1 MLEVASGV
9 ALLAIGN
16 YGSKRKIGDAGEE
29 NSMTTAA
36 FGAALKR
43 KEDPRLITGQ
53 GTYVED
59 VTLTGML
66 HMVLVRSPLA
76 HALIKSIDTAEA
88 LKSPGVIAVFTGE
101 DLKEELGSLPCGWV
115 VPDTKEVPHPP
126 LAVDRVRYVGDA
138 VVAVLAESA
147 AQASDGASVVDV
159 EYEELDAVIDM
170 NDALA
175 DGAVQLHEDAPSNTA
190 FEWEVD
196 AGSISEAKS
205 SSDVVVTQRFV
216 NQRLIPTAMENRGVV
231 VDYNSGTDQLTMWT
245 STQIPHLVRVLL
257 ALVTGHPEHLI
268 RVIAPDVGGAFGS
281 KLYLYA
287 EEVIAPIIAKNLK
300 RPVKW
305 IESRSEGYLATTHG
319 RDHITDIAIAGNKDG
334 TITGLDVRT
343 LANMG
348 AYLST
353 FAPLIPTWLY
363 GLMLSGPYKIPN
375 IYCKVIAPFTNTT
388 PVDAYRGAGRPEAT
402 YAVERAVDLFAQE
415 IGMDPAEVRKL
426 NFIPPFEDGYEVAT
440 TVSYDSGNY
449 IASFERAL
457 EMVGYS
463 DFRKEQEEAREQ
475 GKLLGIGLSAY
486 VEICG
491 AAPSAVAGTLGAR
504 AGLWESANV
513 RIHMTGKVSVFT
525 GSSSH
530 GQGHETAFAQ
540 LVSSELG
547 IPVEDIDVIHGDTSQ
562 IQMGT
567 GSFGS
572 RSAAV
577 GGGAIH
583 MSTTKIK
590 EKAKKLAAHILEAS
604 EEDIEFEDGKLFVRG
619 APSEG
624 KTIQEIALASYYYT
638 EDIPEDMEPGLEAM
652 SFFDPKNFTWPG
664 GTHIA
669 VVEIDKSTG
678 EVTLLRYIAVDDV
691 GNVINPL
698 IVDGMVHGGAA
709 QGVGQALQ
717 EEAIY
722 DGTGQL
728 LTGSMM
734 DYAVPRASDMPMYEL
749 DRTVTPSP
757 VNPMGVKGAGETATI
772 AGSPAVINAVV
783 DALAPYGVK
792 HIDMPA
798 KAEKVWRIIR
808 DSDA

>member
-1 MLEVASGV
+1 MPEVASGV
-9 ALLAIGN
+9 ALSTTGR
-16 YGSKRKIGDAGEE
+16 YGSIREIGDSGEV

-449 IASFERAL
+449 IASFDRAL

-463 DFRKEQEEAREQ
+463 DFRKEQQEAREQ

-590 EKAKKLAAHILEAS
+590 AKAKKLAAHILEAS

-783 DALAPYGVK
+783 DALEPYGVK

>member
-1 MLEVASGV
+1 MLEVDTGL
-9 ALLAIGN
+9 ALSTTGR
-16 YGSKRKIGDAGEE
+16 YGSIREIGDSGEV

-126 LAVDRVRYVGDA
+126 LAVDRVRYVGDD

-175 DGAVQLHEDAPSNTA
+175 DGAVQLHEDAPNNTA

-449 IASFERAL
+449 IASFDRAL

-463 DFRKEQEEAREQ
+463 DFRKEQQEAREQ

-590 EKAKKLAAHILEAS
+590 EKAKNLGAHILEAS

-783 DALAPYGVK
+783 DALEPYGVK

>member
-1 MLEVASGV
+1 MATKVF
-9 ALLAIGN
+9 
-16 YGSKRKIGDAGEE
+16 GS
-29 NSMTTAA
+29 SV
-36 FGAALKR
+36 KR

-59 VTLTGML
+59 VKLTGIM
-66 HMVLVRSPLA
+66 HMVLVRSPYA
-76 HALIKSIDTAEA
+76 HAEVVAIKSEEA
-88 LKSPGVIAVFTGE
+88 LKTPGVIAVFTGE

-126 LAVDRVRYVGDA
+126 LAVGRVRYVGDA
-138 VVAVLAESA
+138 VVAVVAEDLQA
-147 AQASDGASVVDV
+147 ASDGAAKVLV
-159 EYEELDAVIDM
+159 EYEEIDHVVGM
-170 NDALA
+170 DDALEE
-175 DGAVQLHEDAPSNTA
+175 GAVQLHDDAPGNIA
-190 FEWEVD
+190 FEWEVNGGD
-196 AGSISEAKS
+196 VKKAKS
-205 SSDVVVTQRFV
+205 DADVSVQQRFT

-231 VDYNSGTDQLTMWT
+231 VDYNSGSNQITMWT

-257 ALVTGHPEHLI
+257 SLVTGHPEHLI

-287 EEVIAPIIAKNLK
+287 EEVIVPIIARKLNRPLK
-300 RPVKW
+300 WV
-305 IESRSEGYLATTHG
+305 ESRSEGYLATTHG
-319 RDHITDIAIAGNKDG
+319 RDHVTDIEICGNKDG
-334 TITGLDVRT
+334 TITGLDVT
-343 LANMG
+343 TYANMG

-363 GLMLSGPYKIPN
+363 GLMLSGPYTIPN

-402 YAVERAVDLFAQE
+402 YAVERAVDLFAAK
-415 IGMDPAEVRKL
+415 INMDPAEVRRINL
-426 NFIPPFEDGYEVAT
+426 IPPFEDGYEVAT
-440 TVSYDSGNY
+440 GVSYDSGNY
-449 IASFERAL
+449 IASFERAM
-457 EMVGYS
+457 EMVGYD
-463 DFRKEQEEAREQ
+463 DFRKEQSEAREK
-475 GKLLGIGLSAY
+475 GKYLGIGLSAY

-525 GSSSH
+525 GASAH

-540 LVSSELG
+540 IVSQELG

-577 GGGAIH
+577 GGAAIH
-583 MSTTKIK
+583 MSTTKIR

-604 EEDIEFEDGKLFVRG
+604 EQDIEFEDGKLFVKG
-619 APSEG
+619 SPSEF
-624 KTIQEIALASYYYT
+624 KTIQDIALSSYYYT
-638 EDIPEDMEPGLEAM
+638 DDIPDDMEPGLEAM

-669 VVEIDKSTG
+669 VVEIDAETG

-691 GNVINPL
+691 GNVINPM

-709 QGVGQALQ
+709 QGIGQALQ

-722 DGTGQL
+722 DENGQL
-728 LTGSMM
+728 LTGSLM
-734 DYAVPRASDMPMYEL
+734 DYAVPRAEDVPMYEL
-749 DRTVTPSP
+749 DRTVTPTN

-783 DALAPYGVK
+783 DALSPFGVT

-798 KAEKVWRIIR
+798 KAEKVWKLMSN
-808 DSDA
+808 SD

>member
-1 MLEVASGV
+1 
-9 ALLAIGN
+9 
-16 YGSKRKIGDAGEE
+16 
-29 NSMTTAA
+29 MTTTS
-36 FGAALKR
+36 FGSSIKR

-59 VTLTGML
+59 VSLAGML
-66 HMVLVRSPLA
+66 HMILVRSPFA
-76 HALIKSIDTAEA
+76 HAEIKSVDTSLAEA
-88 LKSPGVIAVFTGE
+88 HPGVVAAFTGK
-101 DLKEELGSLPCGWV
+101 DLAEELGSLPCGWV

-126 LAVDRVRYVGDA
+126 LAVGKVRYVGDA
-138 VVAVLAESA
+138 VVAVLADSLSA
-147 AQASDGASVVDV
+147 ATDGASLV
-159 EYEELDAVIDM
+159 EIQYEELESVVDM
-170 NDALA
+170 EESLR
-175 DGAVQLHEDAPSNTA
+175 DGCIQLHDDAPNNTA

-196 AGSISEAKS
+196 AGNMDEARA
-205 SSDVVVTQRFV
+205 SSDVRVSQRFV

-231 VDYNSGTDQLTMWT
+231 VDYSPGTDQITMWT
-245 STQIPHLVRVLL
+245 STQIPHLIRVLL

-268 RVIAPDVGGAFGS
+268 RIIAPDVGGAFGS

-287 EEVIAPIIAKNLK
+287 EEVIAPVLAKKLK
-300 RPVKW
+300 KPVKW
-305 IESRSEGYLATTHG
+305 IESRSEGYIATTHG
-319 RDHITDIAIAGNKDG
+319 RDHITDIEITGNNDG
-334 TITGLDVRT
+334 TITGLDVKT
-343 LANMG
+343 MANMG

-402 YAVERAVDLFAQE
+402 YAVERAVDLFAAE
-415 IGMDPAEVRKL
+415 IGMDPAEVRIK
-426 NFIPPFEDGYEVAT
+426 NFIPPFDDGYEVAT
-440 TVSYDSGNY
+440 SVSYDSGNY
-449 IASFERAL
+449 IASFNKAMD
-457 EMVGYS
+457 MVGYE
-463 DFRKEQEEAREQ
+463 DFREDQKKARKE
-475 GKLLGIGLSAY
+475 GKLLGIGLSSY

-513 RIHMTGKVSVFT
+513 RLHMTGKVSVFT

-540 LVSSELG
+540 IVSSELG
-547 IPVEDIDVIHGDTSQ
+547 IPVEDIDIIHGDTSQ

-583 MSTTKIK
+583 LSTQKIK

-604 EEDIEFEDGKLFVRG
+604 EDDIVYENGKLFVQG

-669 VVEIDKSTG
+669 VVEVDGSTG

-691 GNVINPL
+691 GNVINPM

-709 QGVGQALQ
+709 QGIGQALQ

-722 DGTGQL
+722 DESGQL

-734 DYAVPRASDMPMYEL
+734 DYAVPRAADLPMYEL
-749 DRTVTPSP
+749 DRTVTPTP
-757 VNPMGVKGAGETATI
+757 VNPLGVKGAGETATI

-783 DALAPYGVK
+783 DALSPYGVR

-798 KAEKVWRIIR
+798 KPEKVWRLIQDR
-808 DSDA
+808 G

>member
-1 MLEVASGV
+1 
-9 ALLAIGN
+9 
-16 YGSKRKIGDAGEE
+16 
-29 NSMTTAA
+29 MTTAA
-36 FGAALKR
+36 FGRALKR
-43 KEDPRLITGQ
+43 KEDPRLIRGQ

-76 HALIKSIDTAEA
+76 HALIKSIDTSEA
-88 LKSPGVIAVFTGE
+88 LKFPGVAAVFTGE

-147 AQASDGASVVDV
+147 AQASDAASLVDV
-159 EYEELDAVIDM
+159 EYEELDAVIEM

-175 DGAVQLHEDAPSNTA
+175 DGAVQLHEDAPNNTA

-231 VDYNSGTDQLTMWT
+231 VDYNSGTDQITMWT

-287 EEVIAPIIAKNLK
+287 EEVIAPIIARNL
-300 RPVKW
+300 RSPVKW
-305 IESRSEGYLATTHG
+305 VESRSEGYLATTHG
-319 RDHITDIAIAGNKDG
+319 RDHITDIEIAGNKDG

-353 FAPLIPTWLY
+353 FAPLVPTWLY

-415 IGMDPAEVRKL
+415 IGMDPAEVRKI

-463 DFRKEQEEAREQ
+463 DFRKEQQEAREQ

-525 GSSSH
+525 GSSSS

-583 MSTTKIK
+583 MSTQKIK

-678 EVTLLRYIAVDDV
+678 EVTLLRYVAVDDV

-709 QGVGQALQ
+709 QGIGQALQ

-734 DYAVPRASDMPMYEL
+734 DYAVPRASDLPMYEL

-783 DALAPYGVK
+783 DALEPYGVK

-798 KAEKVWRIIR
+798 KAEKVWRLIR
-808 DSDA
+808 DSSS

>member
-1 MLEVASGV
+1 
-9 ALLAIGN
+9 
-16 YGSKRKIGDAGEE
+16 
-29 NSMTTAA
+29 MTTAA
-36 FGAALKR
+36 FGSALKR

-59 VTLTGML
+59 VSLTGML
-66 HMVLVRSPLA
+66 HIVLVRSPLA
-76 HALIKSIDTAEA
+76 HALIKSIASSEA
-88 LKSPGVIAVFTGE
+88 SKSPGVVAIFTGE

-138 VVAVLAESA
+138 VVAVVAEST
-147 AQASDGASVVDV
+147 AQASDAASLVDV
-159 EYEELDAVIDM
+159 EYEELDTVIEMD
-170 NDALA
+170 DALA
-175 DGAVQLHEDAPSNTA
+175 DGAVQLHEDAPNNTA

-196 AGSISEAKS
+196 AGSISDART
-205 SSDVVVTQRFV
+205 SSDVAVTQRFV

-231 VDYNSGTDQLTMWT
+231 VDYNSGTDQITMWT
-245 STQIPHLVRVLL
+245 STQIPHLIRVLL

-305 IESRSEGYLATTHG
+305 VESRSEGYLATTHG
-319 RDHITDIAIAGNKDG
+319 RDHITDIEIIGNRDG

-415 IGMDPAEVRKL
+415 IGMDPAEVRKI

-457 EMVGYS
+457 EMVGYT
-463 DFRKEQEEAREQ
+463 DFRKEQQEARDK

-525 GSSSH
+525 GASSH

-583 MSTTKIK
+583 MSTQKIK

-604 EEDIEFEDGKLFVRG
+604 EEDIDFEDGKLFVRG

-638 EDIPEDMEPGLEAM
+638 EDIPEGMEPGMEAM

-669 VVEIDKSTG
+669 VVEIEEATG

-734 DYAVPRASDMPMYEL
+734 DYAVPRATDLPMYEL
-749 DRTVTPSP
+749 DRTVTPTP

-783 DALAPYGVK
+783 DALSPYGVK

-808 DSDA
+808 DSKV

>member
-1 MLEVASGV
+1 
-9 ALLAIGN
+9 
-16 YGSKRKIGDAGEE
+16 
-29 NSMTTAA
+29 MTTAA
-36 FGAALKR
+36 FGSALKR

-59 VTLTGML
+59 VSLTGML
-66 HMVLVRSPLA
+66 HIVLVRSPLA
-76 HALIKSIDTAEA
+76 HALIKSIDSSEA
-88 LKSPGVIAVFTGE
+88 SKSPGVVAIFTGE

-138 VVAVLAESA
+138 VVAVVAEST
-147 AQASDGASVVDV
+147 AQASDAASLVDV
-159 EYEELDAVIDM
+159 EYEELDTVIEMD
-170 NDALA
+170 DALA
-175 DGAVQLHEDAPSNTA
+175 DGAVQLHEDAPNNTA

-196 AGSISEAKS
+196 AGSISDART
-205 SSDVVVTQRFV
+205 SSDVAVTQRFV

-231 VDYNSGTDQLTMWT
+231 VDYNSGTDQITMWT
-245 STQIPHLVRVLL
+245 STQIPHLIRVLL

-305 IESRSEGYLATTHG
+305 VESRSEGYLATTHG
-319 RDHITDIAIAGNKDG
+319 RDHITDIEIIGNRDG

-415 IGMDPAEVRKL
+415 IGMDPAEVRKI

-457 EMVGYS
+457 EMVGYT
-463 DFRKEQEEAREQ
+463 DFRKEQQEARDK

-525 GSSSH
+525 GASSH

-583 MSTTKIK
+583 MSTQKIK

-619 APSEG
+619 APTEG

-638 EDIPEDMEPGLEAM
+638 EDIPEGMEPGMEAM

-669 VVEIDKSTG
+669 VVEIEEATG

-734 DYAVPRASDMPMYEL
+734 DYAVPRATDLPMYEL
-749 DRTVTPSP
+749 DRTVTPTP

-783 DALAPYGVK
+783 DALSPYGVK

-808 DSDA
+808 DSKV

>member
-1 MLEVASGV
+1 
-9 ALLAIGN
+9 
-16 YGSKRKIGDAGEE
+16 
-29 NSMTTAA
+29 MTTAA
-36 FGAALKR
+36 FGRALKR
-43 KEDPRLITGQ
+43 KEDPRLIRGQ

-76 HALIKSIDTAEA
+76 HALIKSIDTSEA
-88 LKSPGVIAVFTGE
+88 LKFPGVAAVFTGE

-147 AQASDGASVVDV
+147 AQASDAASLVDV
-159 EYEELDAVIDM
+159 EYEELDAVIEM

-175 DGAVQLHEDAPSNTA
+175 DGAVQLHEDAPNNTA

-231 VDYNSGTDQLTMWT
+231 VDYNSGTNQITMWT

-287 EEVIAPIIAKNLK
+287 EEVIAPIIARNL
-300 RPVKW
+300 RSPVKW
-305 IESRSEGYLATTHG
+305 VESRSEGYLATTHG
-319 RDHITDIAIAGNKDG
+319 RDHITDIEIAGNKDG

-353 FAPLIPTWLY
+353 FAPLVPTWLY

-415 IGMDPAEVRKL
+415 IGMDPAEVRKI

-463 DFRKEQEEAREQ
+463 DFRKEQQEAREQ

-525 GSSSH
+525 GSSSS

-583 MSTTKIK
+583 MSAQKIK

-678 EVTLLRYIAVDDV
+678 EVTLLRYVAVDDV

-709 QGVGQALQ
+709 QGIGQALQ

-734 DYAVPRASDMPMYEL
+734 DYAVPRASDLPMYEL

-783 DALAPYGVK
+783 DALEPYGVK

-798 KAEKVWRIIR
+798 KAEKVWRLIR
-808 DSDA
+808 DSSS

>member
-16 YGSKRKIGDAGEE
+16 YGSKRKIGDSGEV

-101 DLKEELGSLPCGWV
+101 DLAEELGSLPCGWV

-175 DGAVQLHEDAPSNTA
+175 DGAVQLHEDAPNNTA

-449 IASFERAL
+449 IASFDRAL

-463 DFRKEQEEAREQ
+463 DFRKEQQEAREQ

-783 DALAPYGVK
+783 DALEPYGVK

>member
-1 MLEVASGV
+1 
-9 ALLAIGN
+9 
-16 YGSKRKIGDAGEE
+16 
-29 NSMTTAA
+29 MTTAA
-36 FGAALKR
+36 FGSALKR

-59 VTLTGML
+59 VSLTGML
-66 HMVLVRSPLA
+66 HIVLVRSPLA
-76 HALIKSIDTAEA
+76 HASIKSIDSSEA
-88 LKSPGVIAVFTGE
+88 SKSPGVVAIFTGE

-138 VVAVLAESA
+138 VVAVVAEST
-147 AQASDGASVVDV
+147 AQASDAASLVDV
-159 EYEELDAVIDM
+159 EYEELDTVIEMD
-170 NDALA
+170 DALA
-175 DGAVQLHEDAPSNTA
+175 DGAVQLHEDAPNNTA

-196 AGSISEAKS
+196 AGSISDARS
-205 SSDVVVTQRFV
+205 SSDVAVTQRFV

-231 VDYNSGTDQLTMWT
+231 VDYNSGTDQITMWT
-245 STQIPHLVRVLL
+245 STQIPHLIRVLL

-305 IESRSEGYLATTHG
+305 VESRSEGYLATTHG
-319 RDHITDIAIAGNKDG
+319 RDHITDIEIIGNRDG

-415 IGMDPAEVRKL
+415 IGMDPAEVRKI

-457 EMVGYS
+457 EMVGYT
-463 DFRKEQEEAREQ
+463 DFRKEQQEARDK

-525 GSSSH
+525 GASSH

-583 MSTTKIK
+583 MSTQKIK

-638 EDIPEDMEPGLEAM
+638 EDIPEGMEPGMEAM

-669 VVEIDKSTG
+669 VVEIEEATG

-722 DGTGQL
+722 DRTGQL

-734 DYAVPRASDMPMYEL
+734 DYAVPRATDLPMYEL
-749 DRTVTPSP
+749 DRTVTPTP

-783 DALAPYGVK
+783 DALSPYGVK

-808 DSDA
+808 DSKV

>member
-1 MLEVASGV
+1 
-9 ALLAIGN
+9 
-16 YGSKRKIGDAGEE
+16 
-29 NSMTTAA
+29 MTTTA
-36 FGAALKR
+36 FGAAFKR

-101 DLKEELGSLPCGWV
+101 DLAEELGSLPCGWV

-463 DFRKEQEEAREQ
+463 DFRKEQQEAREQ

-513 RIHMTGKVSVFT
+513 RVHMTGKVSVFT

-678 EVTLLRYIAVDDV
+678 EVTLVRYIAVDDV

-722 DGTGQL
+722 DETGQL

-734 DYAVPRASDMPMYEL
+734 DYAVPRASDVPMYEL

-757 VNPMGVKGAGETATI
+757 VNPLGVKGAGETATI

-783 DALAPYGVK
+783 DALEPYGVK

-808 DSDA
+808 DSNA

>member
-1 MLEVASGV
+1 
-9 ALLAIGN
+9 
-16 YGSKRKIGDAGEE
+16 
-29 NSMTTAA
+29 MTTAA
-36 FGAALKR
+36 FGRALKR
-43 KEDPRLITGQ
+43 KEDPRLIRGQ

-76 HALIKSIDTAEA
+76 HALIKSIDTSEA
-88 LKSPGVIAVFTGE
+88 LKFPGVAAVFTGE

-147 AQASDGASVVDV
+147 AQASDAASLVDV
-159 EYEELDAVIDM
+159 EYEELDAVIEM

-175 DGAVQLHEDAPSNTA
+175 DGAVQLHEDAPNNTA

-231 VDYNSGTDQLTMWT
+231 VDYNSGTNQITMWT

-287 EEVIAPIIAKNLK
+287 EEVIAPIIARNL
-300 RPVKW
+300 RSPVKW
-305 IESRSEGYLATTHG
+305 VESRSEGYLATTHG
-319 RDHITDIAIAGNKDG
+319 RDHITDIEIAGNKDG

-353 FAPLIPTWLY
+353 FAPLVPTWLY

-415 IGMDPAEVRKL
+415 IGMDPAEVRKI

-463 DFRKEQEEAREQ
+463 DFRKEQQEAREQ

-525 GSSSH
+525 GSSSS

-583 MSTTKIK
+583 MSTQKIK

-678 EVTLLRYIAVDDV
+678 EVTLLRYVAVDDV

-709 QGVGQALQ
+709 QGIGQALQ

-734 DYAVPRASDMPMYEL
+734 DYAVPRASDLPMYEL

-783 DALAPYGVK
+783 DALEPYGVK

-798 KAEKVWRIIR
+798 KAEKVWRLIR
-808 DSDA
+808 DSSS

>member
-1 MLEVASGV
+1 
-9 ALLAIGN
+9 
-16 YGSKRKIGDAGEE
+16 
-29 NSMTTAA
+29 MTTAA
-36 FGAALKR
+36 FGMALKR

-76 HALIKSIDTAEA
+76 HALIKSIDASEA
-88 LKSPGVIAVFTGE
+88 LKSPGVAAVFTGE

-147 AQASDGASVVDV
+147 AQASDAASVVDV
-159 EYEELDAVIDM
+159 EYEELDAVIEM

-175 DGAVQLHEDAPSNTA
+175 DGAVQLHEDAPNNTA

-231 VDYNSGTDQLTMWT
+231 VDYNSGTNQITMWT

-300 RPVKW
+300 SPVKW
-305 IESRSEGYLATTHG
+305 VESRSEGYLATTHG
-319 RDHITDIAIAGNKDG
+319 RDHITDIEIAGNKDG

-353 FAPLIPTWLY
+353 FAPLVPTWLY

-415 IGMDPAEVRKL
+415 IGMDPAEVRKI

-463 DFRKEQEEAREQ
+463 DFRKEQQEAREQ

-513 RIHMTGKVSVFT
+513 RVHMTGKVSVFT

-583 MSTTKIK
+583 MSTQKIK

-619 APSEG
+619 APAEG

-709 QGVGQALQ
+709 QGIGQALQ

-734 DYAVPRASDMPMYEL
+734 DYAVPRASDLPMYEL

-783 DALAPYGVK
+783 DALEPYGVK

-798 KAEKVWRIIR
+798 KAEKVWRLIR
-808 DSDA
+808 DSSA

>member
-1 MLEVASGV
+1 
-9 ALLAIGN
+9 
-16 YGSKRKIGDAGEE
+16 
-29 NSMTTAA
+29 MTTAA
-36 FGAALKR
+36 FGRALKR
-43 KEDPRLITGQ
+43 KEDPRLIRGQ

-76 HALIKSIDTAEA
+76 HALIKSIDTSEA
-88 LKSPGVIAVFTGE
+88 LKFPGVAAVFTGE

-147 AQASDGASVVDV
+147 AQASDAASLVDV
-159 EYEELDAVIDM
+159 EYEELDAVIEM

-175 DGAVQLHEDAPSNTA
+175 DGAVQLHEDAPNNTA

-231 VDYNSGTDQLTMWT
+231 VDYNSGTNQITMWT

-268 RVIAPDVGGAFGS
+268 RIIAPDVGGAFGS

-287 EEVIAPIIAKNLK
+287 EEVIAPIIARNL
-300 RPVKW
+300 RSPVKW
-305 IESRSEGYLATTHG
+305 VESRSEGYLATTHG
-319 RDHITDIAIAGNKDG
+319 RDHITDIEIAGNKDG

-353 FAPLIPTWLY
+353 FAPLVPTWLY

-415 IGMDPAEVRKL
+415 IGMDPAEVRKI

-463 DFRKEQEEAREQ
+463 DFRKEQQEAREQ

-525 GSSSH
+525 GSSSS

-583 MSTTKIK
+583 MSAQKIK

-678 EVTLLRYIAVDDV
+678 EVTLLRYVAVDDV

-709 QGVGQALQ
+709 QGIGQALQ

-734 DYAVPRASDMPMYEL
+734 DYAVPRASDLPMYEL

-783 DALAPYGVK
+783 DALEPYGVK

-798 KAEKVWRIIR
+798 KAEKVWRLIR
-808 DSDA
+808 DSSS

>member
-1 MLEVASGV
+1 
-9 ALLAIGN
+9 
-16 YGSKRKIGDAGEE
+16 
-29 NSMTTAA
+29 MTTAA
-36 FGAALKR
+36 FGSALKR

-59 VTLTGML
+59 VSLTGML
-66 HMVLVRSPLA
+66 HIVLVRSPLA
-76 HALIKSIDTAEA
+76 HASIKSIDSSEA
-88 LKSPGVIAVFTGE
+88 SKSPGVVAIFTGE

-138 VVAVLAESA
+138 VVAVVAEST
-147 AQASDGASVVDV
+147 AQASDAASLVDV
-159 EYEELDAVIDM
+159 EYEELDTVIEMD
-170 NDALA
+170 DALA
-175 DGAVQLHEDAPSNTA
+175 DGAVQLHEDAPNNTA

-196 AGSISEAKS
+196 AGSISDARS
-205 SSDVVVTQRFV
+205 SSDVAVTQRFV

-231 VDYNSGTDQLTMWT
+231 VDYNSGTDQITMWT
-245 STQIPHLVRVLL
+245 STQIPHLIRVLL

-305 IESRSEGYLATTHG
+305 VESRSEGYLATTHG
-319 RDHITDIAIAGNKDG
+319 RDHITDIEIIGNRDG

-415 IGMDPAEVRKL
+415 IGMDPAEVRKI

-457 EMVGYS
+457 EMVGYT
-463 DFRKEQEEAREQ
+463 DFRKEQQEARDK

-491 AAPSAVAGTLGAR
+491 AAPSAVAVPLGAR

-525 GSSSH
+525 GASSH

-583 MSTTKIK
+583 MSTQKIK

-638 EDIPEDMEPGLEAM
+638 EDIPEGMEPGMEAM

-669 VVEIDKSTG
+669 VVEIEEATG

-734 DYAVPRASDMPMYEL
+734 DYAVPRATDLPMYEL
-749 DRTVTPSP
+749 DRTVTPTP

-783 DALAPYGVK
+783 DALSPYGVK

-808 DSDA
+808 DSKV

>member
-1 MLEVASGV
+1 
-9 ALLAIGN
+9 
-16 YGSKRKIGDAGEE
+16 
-29 NSMTTAA
+29 MTTAA

-147 AQASDGASVVDV
+147 AQASDGASVIDV

-175 DGAVQLHEDAPSNTA
+175 DGAVQLHEDAPNNTA

-449 IASFERAL
+449 IASFDRAL

-463 DFRKEQEEAREQ
+463 DFRKEQQEAREQ

-783 DALAPYGVK
+783 DALEPYGVK

>member
-1 MLEVASGV
+1 
-9 ALLAIGN
+9 
-16 YGSKRKIGDAGEE
+16 
-29 NSMTTAA
+29 MTTAA

-175 DGAVQLHEDAPSNTA
+175 DGAVQLHEDAPNNTA

-388 PVDAYRGAGRPEAT
+388 PVDAYRGAGKPEAT

-449 IASFERAL
+449 IASFDRAL

-463 DFRKEQEEAREQ
+463 DFRKEQQEAREQ

-783 DALAPYGVK
+783 DALEPYGVK

>member
-1 MLEVASGV
+1 
-9 ALLAIGN
+9 
-16 YGSKRKIGDAGEE
+16 
-29 NSMTTAA
+29 MTTAA
-36 FGAALKR
+36 FGSALKR

-59 VTLTGML
+59 VSLTGML
-66 HMVLVRSPLA
+66 HIVLVRSPLA
-76 HALIKSIDTAEA
+76 HASIKSIDSSEA
-88 LKSPGVIAVFTGE
+88 SKSPGVVAIFTGE

-138 VVAVLAESA
+138 VVAVVAEST
-147 AQASDGASVVDV
+147 AQASDAASLVDV
-159 EYEELDAVIDM
+159 EYEELDTVIEMD
-170 NDALA
+170 DALA
-175 DGAVQLHEDAPSNTA
+175 DGAVQLHEDAPNNTA

-196 AGSISEAKS
+196 AGSISDARS
-205 SSDVVVTQRFV
+205 SSDVAVTQRFV

-231 VDYNSGTDQLTMWT
+231 VDYNSGTDQITMWT
-245 STQIPHLVRVLL
+245 STQIPHLIRVLL

-305 IESRSEGYLATTHG
+305 VESRSEGYLATTHG
-319 RDHITDIAIAGNKDG
+319 RDHITDIEIIGNRDG

-415 IGMDPAEVRKL
+415 IGMDPAEVRKI

-457 EMVGYS
+457 EMVGYT
-463 DFRKEQEEAREQ
+463 DFRKEQQEARDN

-525 GSSSH
+525 GASSH

-583 MSTTKIK
+583 MSTQKIK

-638 EDIPEDMEPGLEAM
+638 EDIPEGMEPGMEAM

-669 VVEIDKSTG
+669 VVEIEEATG

-734 DYAVPRASDMPMYEL
+734 DYAVPRATDLPMYEL
-749 DRTVTPSP
+749 DRTVTPTP

-783 DALAPYGVK
+783 DALSPYGVK

-808 DSDA
+808 DSKV